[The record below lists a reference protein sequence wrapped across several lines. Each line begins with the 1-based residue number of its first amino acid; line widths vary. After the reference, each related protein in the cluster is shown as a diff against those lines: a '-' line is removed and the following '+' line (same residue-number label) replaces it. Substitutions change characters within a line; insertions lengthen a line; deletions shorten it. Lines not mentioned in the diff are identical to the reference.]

1 MDFIIDGKQSLAAQR
16 FTLIETE
23 QLENAELVRMSK
35 ITGTSGEKKNR
46 VSFLELPLGVEIP
59 ELVLI
64 EVSPGDNIA
73 SIIAEQLAEGRNLIF
88 TSTIF
93 VEGRDARIAAFR

>member
-35 ITGTSGEKKNR
+35 MTEPSAEKKNR
-46 VSFLELPLGVEIP
+46 VSFLDLPLGVEIP

-64 EVSPGDNIA
+64 EVLPGDNMA
-73 SIIAEQLAEGRNLIF
+73 SIIAAQLADGRNLIF
-88 TSTIF
+88 TSTMF
-93 VEGRDARIAAFR
+93 VEGRDARVAAFR